1 MVVVLSKVRHTGL
14 YRRTQLSLVRYG
26 MSVASGMHNPRVLS
40 WRKKVERGII
50 DLFEGIEPPRSLQ
63 GDRPP
68 KSLRGDLPPKDEG
81 GCGRCGCSRGLAG
94 GEEEAVVGGRGEDSD
109 DRREEAAGVAVVRT
123 ATADGRKQQ
132 APRSEEEGSGSPARV
147 AVAGERGWEVAATTL
162 LCTATLRQRRQ
173 QRG

>member
-50 DLFEGIEPPRSLQ
+50 DLFEGIEPPRSLR

-68 KSLRGDLPPKDEG
+68 KSLRGDLPPKLPFLTG
-81 GCGRCGCSRGLAG
+81 FKPCIKCILCSHRVGL
-94 GEEEAVVGGRGEDSD
+94 
-109 DRREEAAGVAVVRT
+109 
-123 ATADGRKQQ
+123 
-132 APRSEEEGSGSPARV
+132 
-147 AVAGERGWEVAATTL
+147 
-162 LCTATLRQRRQ
+162 
-173 QRG
+173 